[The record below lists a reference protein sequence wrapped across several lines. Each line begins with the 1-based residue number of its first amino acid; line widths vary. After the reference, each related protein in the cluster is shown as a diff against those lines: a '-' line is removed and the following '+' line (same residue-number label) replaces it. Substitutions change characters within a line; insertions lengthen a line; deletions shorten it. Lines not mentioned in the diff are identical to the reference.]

1 MRWLA
6 GLRDLKSQAKALA
19 RIKRLIGGNP
29 GDVKPVGAGV
39 SPCFNHHLLDRAPIM
54 MRLSRKLKANLTSLL
69 AGLVSTMASLSGLAS
84 LEPKQAAAVDQFY
97 YSINCISE
105 IALEEPCNVS
115 FMNKSMS
122 IRFGDGRSSKIKYDE
137 IIAWNY
143 TDSSKLKIDTE
154 LASRIGIIGLL
165 FKKAVHRH
173 VFSISYSDGFGDK
186 KSVIL
191 NFSDT
196 QYVLPVKAALSE
208 NTATE
213 IK

>member
-1 MRWLA
+1 MPLPFLHKQLRNLA
-6 GLRDLKSQAKALA
+6 MASILCS
-19 RIKRLIGGNP
+19 
-29 GDVKPVGAGV
+29 
-39 SPCFNHHLLDRAPIM
+39 S
-54 MRLSRKLKANLTSLL
+54 SLL
-69 AGLVSTMASLSGLAS
+69 LGEARPAKS
-84 LEPKQAAAVDQFY
+84 VDQFY

-105 IALEEPCNVS
+105 ITLEEPCNVS

-122 IRFGDGRSSKIKYDE
+122 IRFSDGRSTKIKYDE
-137 IIAWNY
+137 ITGWNY
-143 TDSSKLKIDTE
+143 TDSTKLKIDTE
-154 LASRIGIIGLL
+154 LAARIGIIGLL

-173 VFSISYSDGFGDK
+173 VFSIKYVDGFGDK

-208 NTATE
+208 NTSVE

>member
-1 MRWLA
+1 MQISFKPKTMLTRVLA
-6 GLRDLKSQAKALA
+6 GL
-19 RIKRLIGGNP
+19 ITT
-29 GDVKPVGAGV
+29 
-39 SPCFNHHLLDRAPIM
+39 
-54 MRLSRKLKANLTSLL
+54 TS
-69 AGLVSTMASLSGLAS
+69 TWIGLAS
-84 LEPKQAAAVDQFY
+84 LETVPAKAVDQFY

-105 IALEEPCNVS
+105 ITLEEPCNVS

-122 IRFGDGRSSKIKYDE
+122 IRFGDGRSTKIKYDE

-154 LASRIGIIGLL
+154 LAARIGIIGLL

-173 VFSISYSDGFGDK
+173 VFSISYRDGFGDK

-208 NTATE
+208 NTTTE
-213 IK
+213 IQ